1 MKKTMIIALLAAC
14 AGQLKAQ
21 TIQQSVWG
29 NKSYWS
35 PYAKPKSSATLL
47 KLDSLKPI
55 LNQPSL
61 NSNIKT
67 VTEIGIA
74 TTDFNMPIVKV
85 SSNDRMP
92 IVKTDEPGM
101 HYDMLIKRLGTVKRD
116 TTPTVKIIP

>member
-1 MKKTMIIALLAAC
+1 MKKTILFALLAAC
-14 AGQLKAQ
+14 SSQLKAQ

-35 PYAKPKSSATLL
+35 PYAKPKASATLL

-55 LNQPSL
+55 LNQPLL

-67 VTEIGIA
+67 ITELAIA
-74 TTDFNMPIVKV
+74 SPIDYKMPIAKV
-85 SSNDRMP
+85 SSTDRMP

-101 HYDMLIKRLGTVKRD
+101 HYDMLIKRLGTVRQD
-116 TTPTVKIIP
+116 SVVKVIP

>member
-1 MKKTMIIALLAAC
+1 MKKTLIVALLAAC

-21 TIQQSVWG
+21 TLQQSVWG

-35 PYAKPKSSATLL
+35 PYTKPQTNGGLL

-55 LNQPSL
+55 LIQPTP
-61 NSNIKT
+61 NNNFKSNP
-67 VTEIGIA
+67 EIVAIPMA
-74 TTDFNMPIVKV
+74 YNMPVVKV
-85 SSNDRMP
+85 SSDDRMP

-116 TTPTVKIIP
+116 STVKIVP

>member
-1 MKKTMIIALLAAC
+1 MKKIILFALLAAC
-14 AGQLKAQ
+14 ASQLKAQ

-35 PYAKPKSSATLL
+35 PYAKPKASATLL

-67 VTEIGIA
+67 ITELAVVPTGS
-74 TTDFNMPIVKV
+74 FNMPIAKV
-85 SSNDRMP
+85 NSTDRMP

-101 HYDMLIKRLGTVKRD
+101 HYDMLIKRLGTAKPDSTQVR
-116 TTPTVKIIP
+116 P